1 MFRPYT
7 ICRPNTKTKI
17 SRTSR
22 QTHRRSVFFFLH
34 VAIRNSLRSN
44 NVCLT
49 AACESATIVNEVTGY
64 QTISATPISFTPITF
79 KRERYRQ
86 NRVSNPSRLFF
97 SATSSVSA
105 PRCLASLECFANV
118 KNCLKTQSDNQC
130 ASHLSQL
137 CRRMSDRFWLHPP
150 RTITHTTRSN
160 GSVDRAKTHAAR
172 QIPSDQ

>member
-1 MFRPYT
+1 MKQHHRLPQ
-7 ICRPNTKTKI
+7 RQLHPKI
-17 SRTSR
+17 SIGLLQVYRS
-22 QTHRRSVFFFLH
+22 THTKVPS
-34 VAIRNSLRSN
+34 ICPS
-44 NVCLT
+44 
-49 AACESATIVNEVTGY
+49 AACGGATIVNEVTGY

-137 CRRMSDRFWLHPP
+137 RRRMSHRFWLHPP
-150 RTITHTTRSN
+150 RTIIHITRSD

-172 QIPSDQ
+172 HRDNQTNDQATNAPGSG